1 MYSNRNH
8 RRRKIIRWQKWD
20 YSWPGRYFITICTK
34 NRVHYFGEI
43 RDGKMILSNVGVIAD
58 ILWYEI
64 KNHAKNVELDAFIV
78 MPNHIHGILILK
90 NEIMDGGDNMDVGN
104 MDGRVR
110 ACPDPAIPDN
120 DYRSRRFRNPGK
132 NTVSSIIGSYKSAVS
147 RHAHRLGY
155 DFEWQSRFWDVI
167 IRSDEEF
174 YRIRNYIKN
183 NVKNW
188 KEEKFH

>member
-1 MYSNRNH
+1 MYSNQNR
-8 RRRKIIRWQKWD
+8 RRRKIICWQKWD
-20 YSWPGRYFITICTK
+20 YSWSGRYFITICTK
-34 NRVHYFGEI
+34 NRVHYFGQI

-90 NEIMDGGDNMDVGN
+90 NDKIIDIKDESPGQK
-104 MDGRVR
+104 
-110 ACPDPAIPDN
+110 
-120 DYRSRRFRNPGK
+120 RFRNPGK

-167 IRSDEEF
+167 IRSDEQF
-174 YRIRNYIKN
+174 YRVRNYIKN

-188 KEEKFH
+188 NEDKFY